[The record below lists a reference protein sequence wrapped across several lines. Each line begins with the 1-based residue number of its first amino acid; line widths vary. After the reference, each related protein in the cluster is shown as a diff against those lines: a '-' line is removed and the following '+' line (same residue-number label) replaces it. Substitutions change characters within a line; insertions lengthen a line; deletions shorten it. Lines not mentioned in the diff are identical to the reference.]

1 MKNHLDKIVRTNL
14 VVAAI
19 AVTSLESP
27 ALAQTNNGASDTVV
41 SATIQ
46 DVVVTVERRETKAQ
60 TTPGSISVIDSDQLK
75 EENINTLRDAKGLIP
90 NSNNPGTFLTNS
102 TQSFWFRGIG
112 QNDPY
117 QDPAVGFY
125 VDDVVMP
132 RLIGT
137 LGDLGD
143 AERVEVLV
151 GPQGTLYG
159 RNTNAGAI
167 KVTTRTPGDT
177 TEGYYDVGIGNW
189 GQLVSHGYVGG
200 ALVPGRAYASLSFAH
215 ASHDGFIYNE
225 YLNRSVNDQ
234 DVTSLRGK
242 FRLTP
247 TNDLDIVLSVDGGR
261 DNSPSFYRVPINRPG
276 GYDPGII
283 ASELEPTGRIDTG
296 GVSLNVSKGLGDGL
310 TLKSITATRSFVE
323 TPAVYDSDGLP
334 TSISEGSNRLVER
347 YYSQEFQLSGDYDK
361 FNFVSGLFLFHERY
375 DQDRLVFHSKIWGS
389 SRLTTDSAALFG
401 QGTYKFTDRFSGT
414 IGLRFTGEKRD
425 VFYEAGATD
434 SDHQPINQFFAIT
447 ADQTWYS
454 VSPKFGIDY
463 KWTSDI
469 FQYASITNGSK
480 SGGYDRSLL
489 SAIAASTPFAPEKVT
504 TYETGLKTSWL
515 DRRVTAN
522 LAVFYNDYRDL
533 QLSVWNAPANA
544 FFAGNAQS
552 AHSSGVELVVAA
564 LPLEGLELKGSAGY
578 LVGTY
583 DEAAGVLGPG
593 TNAKGNTL
601 MNAPRWTFTSTAD
614 YTVPLDIP
622 GAFKLHGAI
631 KYQTQSYSDL
641 ANTKEIIIPSFGI
654 VDLGTSYT
662 TEDKHWTISALA
674 KNIFD
679 QRPSQFGIYNSSLYV
694 ASPYPPMTALLKLS
708 YRY

>member
-1 MKNHLDKIVRTNL
+1 MNKIEKIVRTNL
-14 VVAAI
+14 AVVAI

-27 ALAQTNNGASDTVV
+27 ALAETNNGASDAAA

-46 DVVVTVERRETKAQ
+46 DVVVTVERRETNAQ
-60 TTPGSISVIDSDQLK
+60 TTPGSISVIDSDKLK

-90 NSNNPGTFLTNS
+90 NSDNPGTFLTNS

-189 GQLVSHGYVGG
+189 GQFVTHGYVGG

-247 TNDLDIVLSVDGGR
+247 TSDLDIVLSVDGGR
-261 DNSPSFYRVPINRPG
+261 DNSAAFYRVPVNRPG
-276 GYDPGII
+276 GYKPGII
-283 ASELEPTGRIDTG
+283 DSEVEPTGRIDTG

-323 TPAVYDSDGLP
+323 TPASYDGDGLP
-334 TSISEGSNRLVER
+334 TSLNEGSNRLIER

-375 DQDRLVFHSKIWGS
+375 DWDRLAFHNKKWGS
-389 SRLTTDSAALFG
+389 SRLTTDSAALFS

-425 VFYEAGATD
+425 VFYETGNTD
-434 SDHQPINQFFAIT
+434 NEYNPVDKLFAIM
-447 ADQTWYS
+447 ANKTWYS
-454 VSPKFGIDY
+454 LSPKVGIDY

-480 SGGYDRSLL
+480 SGGYDRTLL
-489 SAIAASTPFAPEKVT
+489 NPIGASTPFAPEKVT

-515 DRRVTAN
+515 NRHVTAN
-522 LAVFYNDYRDL
+522 LALFYNDYRDL
-533 QLSVWNAPANA
+533 QVSVWNAEQAA
-544 FFAGNAQS
+544 FFAGNAQA
-552 AHSSGVELVVAA
+552 AHSEGAELVVTA
-564 LPLEGLELKGSAGY
+564 LPLDGLVLKNSVGY
-578 LVGTY
+578 LLGTY
-583 DEAAGVLGPG
+583 DEAAGVLGAG
-593 TNAKGNTL
+593 TDAKGNRL
-601 MNAPRWTFTSTAD
+601 MRAPRWSFTSAAD
-614 YTVPLDIP
+614 YTLPLELP
-622 GAFKLHGAI
+622 GTVQLHGVI
-631 KYQTQSYSDL
+631 KYQTQAYTDI
-641 ANTKEIIIPSFGI
+641 ANTPQIMLPSYAI
-654 VDLGTSYT
+654 VDLGASYT
-662 TEDKHWTISALA
+662 TQDKHWTLSATA
-674 KNIFD
+674 KNVFD
-679 QRPSQFGIYNSSLYV
+679 QRPYQFGMYNSSIYSV
-694 ASPYPPMTALLKLS
+694 SPYPPMTTFLKLS
-708 YRY
+708 YTY